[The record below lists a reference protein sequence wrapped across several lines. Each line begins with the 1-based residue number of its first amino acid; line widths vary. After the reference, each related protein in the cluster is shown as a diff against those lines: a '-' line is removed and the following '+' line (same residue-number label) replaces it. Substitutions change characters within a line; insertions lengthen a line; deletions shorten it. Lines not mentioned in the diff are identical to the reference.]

1 MDSRIKIVS
10 IFARGVKMSL
20 WRTKIKADLIMLKLD
35 LKALMKKVDVYDA
48 LIYSYM
54 AFCIYIVVVSV

>member
-1 MDSRIKIVS
+1 M
-10 IFARGVKMSL
+10 
-20 WRTKIKADLIMLKLD
+20 KADLIMLKLD

-54 AFCIYIVVVSV
+54 ALCVYIVVVSV